1 MNGKFHDLTMLEAV
15 GDLLHAETSA
25 QRRQAQ
31 SQLTGDLGKL
41 YDKVCHARMWH
52 IQS

>member
-1 MNGKFHDLTMLEAV
+1 MVEAI

-31 SQLTGDLGKL
+31 SQLRGELGKL
-41 YDKVCHARMWH
+41 YEKVFLKYF
-52 IQS
+52 